1 MERMETNRGAEIL
14 DSWLAR
20 LNRGVLIVISGPSGA
35 GKGTLCRLLLEKE
48 KDIKLSVSATTR
60 LPRAGEVEGT
70 HYFFMKK
77 ADFIQQ
83 INENAFLEWAQVYDN
98 YYGTPRKQVEEFL
111 SQGKNVLL
119 EIDIQGALQVK
130 KHYQEAA
137 LIFIAPPSLEELAKR
152 IYGRGTDSKEVIQKR
167 LRLASE
173 ELEYIDKYDYCIIN
187 DEVERATERLQAI
200 VAAERSRIYRS

>member
-1 MERMETNRGAEIL
+1 METNRGAEIL

>member
-1 MERMETNRGAEIL
+1 METTKGAQIL

-20 LNRGVLIVISGPSGA
+20 LNRGVLIVVSGPSGA
-35 GKGTLCRLLLEKE
+35 GKGTLCRALLEKE
-48 KDIKLSVSATTR
+48 ADIMLSISATTR
-60 LPRAGEVEGT
+60 APRSGEIDGV
-70 HYFFMKK
+70 HYFFLEKK
-77 ADFIQQ
+77 EFIQK
-83 INENAFLEWAQVYDN
+83 INANSFLEWAQVYDN
-98 YYGTPRKQVEEFL
+98 YYGTPREKVEEYL

-130 KHYQEAA
+130 KHYEEAA

-152 IYGRGTDSKEVIQKR
+152 IYGRGTDSTEVIQKR

-187 DEVERATERLQAI
+187 DEVEKATERLRAI
-200 VAAERSRIYRS
+200 VAAERSRIYRF